1 MTSIKCSRTGSGS
14 LARISPSSSL
24 AGFDGV
30 FDESLAFRFGAL
42 AMLLAMRRTSTLSR
56 ALKFGHSLQDV
67 FGSAGENELVID
79 QLELSNRDGNIVLR
93 QAEKAASIDDGI

>member
-1 MTSIKCSRTGSGS
+1 MNLSRSDSVLWRCCWLCGE
-14 LARISPSSSL
+14 RQ
-24 AGFDGV
+24 
-30 FDESLAFRFGAL
+30 R
-42 AMLLAMRRTSTLSR
+42 LSR